1 MCGRASLTVTESD
14 LEKRFNATFYS
25 EGLERYTA
33 LPNYNIAPTHIMPII
48 TNRDLNHFNLYRW
61 GLIPHWSKDQKIGA
75 TMINARIETI
85 KEKSTY
91 TESFETRRCIVPI
104 DSFYEWKKIGKQ
116 SIPYRISTK
125 DQKICSLAGL
135 WDTWIN
141 EKGEE
146 IGSYT
151 IITIPANNFMKPIHD
166 RMPVILTE
174 ESEKLWLNEDLK
186 PNEHLSLLKAYDD
199 EQMQSYTVSP
209 RVNKVTENNER
220 VVEEYN
226 YPIQQSLF

>member
-1 MCGRASLTVTESD
+1 MCGRTTLNVTETE

-25 EGLERYTA
+25 EKLERNNPI
-33 LPNYNIAPTHIMPII
+33 PNFNVAPTNVMPII

-61 GLIPHWSKDQKIGA
+61 GLVPHWAKNLKIGS

-85 KEKSTY
+85 KEKTTY
-91 TESFETRRCIVPI
+91 KESFEKRRCVVPV
-104 DSFYEWKKIGKQ
+104 DSFYEWKKIGNQK
-116 SIPYRISTK
+116 IPYRISTK

-135 WDTWIN
+135 WDVWVN

-151 IITIPANNFMKPIHD
+151 IITLPANEFMLPIHD
-166 RMPVILTE
+166 RMPAILDMET
-174 ESEKLWLNEDLK
+174 EKLWLNDALTT
-186 PNEHLSLLKAYDD
+186 NEHLSLLVPYVSN
-199 EQMQSYTVSP
+199 QMESYTVSP
-209 RVNKVTENNER
+209 RVNKVTENDKKLIEK
-220 VVEEYN
+220 YS